1 MTKLTIQQFS
11 KLTGDELSSDTVL
24 FKTTLEAI
32 KKLSKLDKKMSKS
45 YIKFT
50 YTLEEDNDNEAQ

>member
-11 KLTGDELSSDTVL
+11 KLDGEIVTTNTVL

-32 KKLSKLDKKMSKS
+32 KWLGKMDKRMSRS
-45 YIKFT
+45 HIKFT
-50 YTLEEDNDNEAQ
+50 YTLEEDNDNEA

>member
-11 KLTGDELSSDTVL
+11 KLTGVKLSSDTVL

-32 KKLSKLDKKMSKS
+32 KRLSKLDKKMSKS
-45 YIKFT
+45 HIKFT
-50 YTLEEDNDNEAQ
+50 YTLEEDDDNEA